1 MPNIVYPIGIQSFS
15 KLRNGNCYYVDKTAL
30 VHELVTTGY
39 YYFLSRPRRF
49 GKSLLISTLHEYFKG
64 NRELFKGLAID
75 RLEPDEWPC
84 HPVLHIDFN
93 GRNYVKYPEILT
105 RHLHTTLLKWA
116 DELEIQ
122 INQELT
128 PDEMFSELIERA
140 VEKTGR
146 QVVVL
151 IDEYDK
157 PILDVLGDKEL
168 EENNRE
174 VLRSFYSVMK
184 SQDANLRF
192 VMLTGVGKLPQMNV
206 FSGLN
211 NIEDI
216 SMNPIYSTIC
226 GVTEPELREYFG
238 KGVSDLAEA
247 NGLTVAETY
256 EALKANYDGYHF
268 AGDMRDVYNP
278 FSLLIALYDRQITD
292 SWYRTGTPTHLIKA
306 LKRAEAPIEDLDGT
320 VCSFDQL
327 LNGNVTGDDIVAT
340 LYYTGYLTIKEFDRM
355 TNTFVLG
362 YPNGEV
368 RRGFLQNVLG
378 VLTRVG
384 DGRASTLVIELQM
397 KVRSGDI
404 GGYLEKLRSF
414 FADFPYELIKRNEAH
429 YQDVI
434 YCITKLLGFYVQAEY
449 RTSSGRADMI
459 LGTKEA
465 VYVFEFKLDAG
476 ADAAMS
482 QIDAKEYALPF
493 AADGRRVVK
502 VAVSF
507 SSETRNIAD
516 WTIV

>member
-1 MPNIVYPIGIQSFS
+1 MANQIYPIGVQSFS

-64 NRELFKGLAID
+64 NRGLFKGLAID
-75 RLEPDEWPC
+75 RLEPGEWPC

-93 GRNYVKYPEILT
+93 GQLYDSKTSVGEVLESCLREWEREYGASDASMSYALRFGAVIRN
-105 RHLHTTLLKWA
+105 
-116 DELEIQ
+116 
-122 INQELT
+122 
-128 PDEMFSELIERA
+128 A

-157 PILDVLGDKEL
+157 PILDVLGDREL

-238 KGVSDLAEA
+238 KGVADLAEA

-278 FSLLIALYDRQITD
+278 YSLLTALKNRMITD
-292 SWYRTGTPTHLIKA
+292 SWYRTGTPTHLIKM
-306 LKRAEAPIEDLDGT
+306 LKRTDVPIKNLDGSPCT
-320 VCSFDQL
+320 FTRL
-327 LNGNVTGDDIVAT
+327 TEGNVTGDDIIAT
-340 LYYTGYLTIKEFDRM
+340 LYYTGYLTIKQYNRAM
-355 TNTFVLG
+355 NSVILG

-368 RRGFLQNVLG
+368 RRGFLDNVLALSTNVNAG
-378 VLTRVG
+378 ES
-384 DGRASTLVIELQM
+384 STLVLELAMTVQ
-397 KVRSGDI
+397 SGDI
-404 GGYLEKLRSF
+404 AGYLEKLRSF

-516 WTIV
+516 WTII

>member
-1 MPNIVYPIGIQSFS
+1 MANQIYPIGVQSFS
-15 KLRNGNCYYVDKTAL
+15 KLRNENCYYVDKTAL

-64 NRELFKGLAID
+64 NRGLFKGLAID
-75 RLEPDEWPC
+75 RLEPGEWPC

-93 GRNYVKYPEILT
+93 GQLYDSKTSVGEVLESCLREWEREYGASDASMSYALRFGAVIRN
-105 RHLHTTLLKWA
+105 
-116 DELEIQ
+116 
-122 INQELT
+122 
-128 PDEMFSELIERA
+128 A

-157 PILDVLGDKEL
+157 PILDVLGDREL

-238 KGVSDLAEA
+238 KGVSDLAVA
-247 NGLTVAETY
+247 NGLTIAETY
-256 EALKANYDGYHF
+256 EALKASYDGYHF

-278 FSLLIALYDRQITD
+278 YSLLTALKNRMITD
-292 SWYRTGTPTHLIKA
+292 SWYRTGTPTHLIKM
-306 LKRAEAPIEDLDGT
+306 LKRTDVPIKNLDGSPCT
-320 VCSFDQL
+320 FTRL
-327 LNGNVTGDDIVAT
+327 TEGNVTGDDIIAT
-340 LYYTGYLTIKEFDRM
+340 LYYTGYLTIKQYNRAM
-355 TNTFVLG
+355 SSVILG

-368 RRGFLQNVLG
+368 RRGFLDNVLALSTNVNAG
-378 VLTRVG
+378 ES
-384 DGRASTLVIELQM
+384 STLVLELAMTVQ
-397 KVRSGDI
+397 SGDI
-404 GGYLEKLRSF
+404 SGYLEKLRSF

-516 WTIV
+516 WTII

>member
-1 MPNIVYPIGIQSFS
+1 MANIVYPIGIQSFVEMRS
-15 KLRNGNCYYVDKTAL
+15 LGCIYVDKTAL
-30 VHELVTTGY
+30 VHELVDTGK

-64 NRELFKGLAID
+64 NRGLFKGLAID
-75 RLEPDEWPC
+75 SLEPAEWPC

-93 GRNYVKYPEILT
+93 GRNYVKYPEVLT
-105 RHLHTTLLKWA
+105 RHLRTTLEKWA
-116 DELEIQ
+116 EELCIAVDSS
-122 INQELT
+122 LS
-128 PDEMFSELIERA
+128 PDEMFSDLIERA

-157 PILDVLGDKEL
+157 PILDVLGDRDL

-211 NIEDI
+211 NIMDI
-216 SMNPIYSTIC
+216 SMNPKYSTIC
-226 GVTEPELREYFG
+226 GITEPELHEYFG
-238 KGVSDLAEA
+238 KGVADLAES
-247 NGLTVAETY
+247 NSMTVDEAY

-278 FSLLIALYDRQITD
+278 FSLLIALYDRQIAD
-292 SWYRTGTPTHLIKA
+292 SWYRTGTPTHLIKM
-306 LKRAEAPIEDLDGT
+306 LKRTDVPIRNLDGSPCT
-320 VCSFDQL
+320 FTRL
-327 LNGNVTGDDIVAT
+327 TEGNVTGDDIIAT
-340 LYYTGYLTIKEFDRM
+340 LYYTGYLTIKEYNRSM
-355 TNTFVLG
+355 NSVILG

-368 RRGFLQNVLG
+368 RRGFLDNVLALSTNVHAG
-378 VLTRVG
+378 ESSSLVL
-384 DGRASTLVIELQM
+384 ELAMAVQ
-397 KVRSGDI
+397 SGDI
-404 GGYLEKLRSF
+404 DGYLEKLRSF

-476 ADAAMS
+476 AEAAMS
-482 QIDAKEYALPF
+482 QIDTKEYALPF

-516 WTIV
+516 WTIE